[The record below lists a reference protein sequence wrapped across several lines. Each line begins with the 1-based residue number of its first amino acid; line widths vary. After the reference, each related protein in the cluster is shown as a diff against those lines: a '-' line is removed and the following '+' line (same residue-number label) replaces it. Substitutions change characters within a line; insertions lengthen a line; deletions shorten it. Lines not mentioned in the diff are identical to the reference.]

1 MSAVIRVMT
10 GLRLGPLA
18 ALAFTPARQASPGL
32 VPLSGERVAGFTGP
46 GAAINAWPAAKRR
59 F

>member
-1 MSAVIRVMT
+1 MI
-10 GLRLGPLA
+10 GLRLGLQA
-18 ALAFTPARQASPGL
+18 APAVTPAWQASPGL

-59 F
+59 L

>member
-1 MSAVIRVMT
+1 MT

-18 ALAFTPARQASPGL
+18 APAATPARQASPGL
-32 VPLSGERVAGFTGP
+32 VLLSGERVAGIAGP
-46 GAAINAWPAAKRR
+46 GAAINAWPAAKWR